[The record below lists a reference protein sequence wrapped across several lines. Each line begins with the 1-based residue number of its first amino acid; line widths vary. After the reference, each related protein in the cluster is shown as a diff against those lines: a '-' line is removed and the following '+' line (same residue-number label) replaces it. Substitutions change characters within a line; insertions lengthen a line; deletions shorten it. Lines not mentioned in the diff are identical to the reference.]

1 MVKQMRLRNIPGSEE
16 VLNNCS
22 YVINEPKEHKGRWF
36 DVFQNNNPIQ
46 IEIGMGKGKFIVEMA
61 KKNPQ
66 INFVGIE
73 KYSSVLLRAVQKL
86 DMLEEI
92 SNLRF
97 ICFDA
102 KEIDEIFDVEEITKI
117 FLNFSDPWPKDRHSK
132 RRLTSKEYLNRYEK
146 IIEKYGI
153 LEFKTDNKILF
164 DFSLEE
170 YKESN
175 WILLEV
181 SFDLHHDLKMNTDNI
196 MTEYEQKFSE
206 MGNVIYKMILKNK
219 E

>member
-1 MVKQMRLRNIPGSEE
+1 MRLRNIPGSEE
-16 VLNNCS
+16 VLHDCS
-22 YVINEPKEHKGRWF
+22 YVINEPKECRGRWF
-36 DVFQNNNPIQ
+36 EIFQNNNPIQ

-61 KKNPQ
+61 KRYPH
-66 INFVGIE
+66 INFIGIE

-86 DMLEEI
+86 DLIEEMR
-92 SNLRF
+92 NLRF

-102 KEIDEIFDVEEITKI
+102 KEIEEIFKTEEVNKI

-132 RRLTSKEYLNRYEK
+132 RRLTSKEYLNRYDK
-146 IIEKYGI
+146 IIERQGN

-164 DFSLEE
+164 EFSLEE

-175 WILLEV
+175 WILLEE
-181 SFDLHHDLKMNTDNI
+181 SFDLHHDPKMNQDNI

-206 MGNVIYKMILKNK
+206 KGNAIYKMVLKNRK
-219 E
+219 